1 MNIIDLSQLPM
12 PAVVEPLDFE
22 SIYQEQ
28 LAYFQSSMGDGW
40 TAVLESDPVVKLI
53 ELAAYREVM
62 LRGRVNDAARAVML
76 AYATGSDL
84 DQIGANYQVE
94 RLLIDPGD
102 AKAIP
107 PRQPAYEADEDYRR
121 RIQLSFEG
129 YTTAGSEQ
137 SYIFHGLSADPEV
150 LDVSAI
156 SPGPGAVTVY
166 VLSRIGDGMASEV
179 LLANVAKV
187 LNADE
192 VRPMTDRLT
201 VQSASIVRYSI
212 VATLTVLPGPDASVV
227 RDAAQAAAESYAKA
241 QHVLGQ
247 GVTLSGIYAALHQPG
262 VQRVDLSSPSS
273 NLAVAISEASFCE
286 SIQLTVAEQSDD

>member
-1 MNIIDLSQLPM
+1 M

-53 ELAAYREVM
+53 ELAAYREVI

-102 AKAIP
+102 VKAIP

-166 VLSRIGDGMASEV
+166 VLVDQALAKLVSRDRQMGDFVWFYFGAKWPALRIAREHSLSE
-179 LLANVAKV
+179 AKV
-187 LNADE
+187 RELVKAGVAWIDCALE
-192 VRPMTDRLT
+192 RL
-201 VQSASIVRYSI
+201 
-212 VATLTVLPGPDASVV
+212 
-227 RDAAQAAAESYAKA
+227 RDVE
-241 QHVLGQ
+241 
-247 GVTLSGIYAALHQPG
+247 
-262 VQRVDLSSPSS
+262 
-273 NLAVAISEASFCE
+273 
-286 SIQLTVAEQSDD
+286 